1 MEGEGDGEGV
11 FAWKFKGGGRQ
22 ARRGL
27 KGERTPIDNTTS
39 DFERCRKAIKI
50 I

>member
-1 MEGEGDGEGV
+1 MYLRGSLKVG
-11 FAWKFKGGGRQ
+11 KG
-22 ARRGL
+22 RREGL